1 MPWGSHFESPRS
13 LTKLAGI
20 KQLVGFN
27 KQGELVRYKDVD
39 LYIGGGRLVQLGQN
53 IPDTETMPNVIIQA
67 QGGLVTPA
75 FVDSHSHMFPDEL
88 VVKRYEYMEKR
99 FQKEPQ

>member
-1 MPWGSHFESPRS
+1 
-13 LTKLAGI
+13 
-20 KQLVGFN
+20 VGFN

-53 IPDTETMPNVIIQA
+53 IPDTDTMPNVIIQA

-75 FVDSHSHMFPDEL
+75 FVDSHTHMFPDGL
-88 VVKRYEYMEKR
+88 VEKGFEYMENR
-99 FQKEPQ
+99 FQKELQ

>member
-1 MPWGSHFESPRS
+1 
-13 LTKLAGI
+13 
-20 KQLVGFN
+20 
-27 KQGELVRYKDVD
+27 VD